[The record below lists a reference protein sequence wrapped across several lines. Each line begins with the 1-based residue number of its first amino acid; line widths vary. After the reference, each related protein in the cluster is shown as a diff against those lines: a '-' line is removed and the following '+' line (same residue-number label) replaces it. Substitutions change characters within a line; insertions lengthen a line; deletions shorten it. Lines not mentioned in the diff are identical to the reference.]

1 MKHADKNV
9 FSFIHAASSL
19 FSSQDILSIKKFE
32 SPPFLTRCVI
42 PQQVE
47 HMKS

>member
-19 FSSQDILSIKKFE
+19 FSSQDILSILKKE
-32 SPPFLTRCVI
+32 KISNPFPLSSVVLIFRN
-42 PQQVE
+42 
-47 HMKS
+47 K